1 MFKLPNTPPELRE
14 QWLKSLHRVDIEN
27 LKHIYVC
34 LHHFKP
40 EDFITVD
47 KIMQADGNFS
57 ERLHERPKL
66 RTTAVPMLLP
76 GCPAYLSAEQVGRP
90 NRFTRESKEVGQ
102 FARALEL
109 SLQQHERD
117 NDAFIVNIFQDLI
130 EKIPVLILPN
140 MWMVCH
146 CDCDALHIFKPELS
160 DQGMKIQ
167 ACLKVARNP
176 RIFSFLDNLSIPV
189 TLDVFI

>member
-1 MFKLPNTPPELRE
+1 MPNQCSAPGCRSNYRGEPCSPVFKLPNTPPELRE
-14 QWLKSLHRVDIEN
+14 QWLKSLHPVDIEN

-40 EDFITVD
+40 EDIITVD
-47 KIMQADGNFS
+47 KIMQADGKFT
-57 ERLHERPKL
+57 EKFRERPKL

-90 NRFTRESKEVGQ
+90 TRFTRESKEVEQ

-117 NDAFIVNIFQDLI
+117 NDAFMVNSFQDLI
-130 EKIPVLILPN
+130 EKIPVLLLPN

-146 CDCDALHIFKPELS
+146 YDCDALHLYINQSYQIRE
-160 DQGMKIQ
+160 
-167 ACLKVARNP
+167 
-176 RIFSFLDNLSIPV
+176 
-189 TLDVFI
+189 